1 MKRLGAVLVFLML
14 FVLAFGNTDTT
25 QTSSVSILEATT

>member
-14 FVLAFGNTDTT
+14 FVLACGNTDTT